1 MTTIIVLSLVWFLFA
16 SLDGF
21 VQAYYYDLYPITKQ
35 HRNLHPFFNLVR
47 AIPAGLMCYEVLMIS
62 PEEGWTFVWVPAA
75 LYGLALI
82 MTFSFFHNGFYYV
95 TRNKLQPSLY
105 PKGFKD
111 KSTSSTALMDL
122 GFKLRTSLMIIG
134 IFFIIGVILQIVE

>member
-1 MTTIIVLSLVWFLFA
+1 MTTIIIESIVWFLFA

-21 VQAYYYDLYPITKQ
+21 IQAYYYDLYPSVKH
-35 HRNLHPFFNLVR
+35 HRNMHPFFTIVR
-47 AIPAGLMCYEVLMIS
+47 AIVAGHMVYNVLMIS
-62 PEEGWTFVWVPAA
+62 PVDTWYPNWIPSA

-82 MTFSFFHNGFYYV
+82 MTFSFFHNGFYYL

-105 PKGFKD
+105 PKGFMD
-111 KSTSSTALMDL
+111 KSTTSTALIDL
-122 GFKLRTSLMIIG
+122 GFKLRTSYLIVG